1 MVVVTCL
8 GNNLNGF
15 NKFLNLEQILLLFDY
30 DTSAMKST
38 LNSFKQG
45 VTISHKLGLLFKKRK
60 LLGALS
66 QAKVLIFPETLHA
79 VLVNT
84 FESVCGNRFFL

>member
-38 LNSFKQG
+38 LNSFQQG
-45 VTISHKLGLLFKKRK
+45 VTISQKLGLLFKKRR
-60 LLGALS
+60 LLGAPS
-66 QAKVLIFPETLHA
+66 QAKVLTFSETLHA

-84 FESVCGNRFFL
+84 FENVCGNRFFF